1 MYSRG
6 VKWGI
11 TVGHTSIIA
20 KIDEIGKNFNAT
32 VLSWKGKLE
41 HHAKLRSNLETIQEC
56 IALEN
61 EASNIISDDCQ
72 ENQPGNAPS
81 TGTPLN
87 LDQLKVK
94 VQHKMGN
101 KFDEDVYKQVTSFVK
116 AFTTS
121 SSISGNNGAL
131 MSNVIEKWKSTSP
144 AKYQIIGDNVD
155 MLIKIKHQSSSHP
168 NKSIHWF
175 HMNAVKDRVVAG
187 DLPDHKPVG
196 PAMKLQPEEFLPS
209 AKDNQD
215 LLHDFIPLFARVII
229 DDIPAFN
236 TAFKD
241 VVVRHIPHKYSEV
254 MAQKSEQ
261 VNCSVIVY

>member
-41 HHAKLRSNLETIQEC
+41 HHAKFRSNLDTIQEC

-72 ENQPGNAPS
+72 ENPTENARL
-81 TGTPLN
+81 TGTTLN
-87 LDQLKVK
+87 LDQFKAL
-94 VQHKMGN
+94 VQHKMGD
-101 KFDEDVYKQVTSFVK
+101 KFDEDVYTG
-116 AFTTS
+116 
-121 SSISGNNGAL
+121 SSISGNNTAL
-131 MSNVIEKWKSTSP
+131 MCNAIEKWKSTSP

-187 DLPDHKPVG
+187 DLPDDMPIG
-196 PAMKLQPEEFLPS
+196 PAMKLPMCTRPCVFTY
-209 AKDNQD
+209 
-215 LLHDFIPLFARVII
+215 H
-229 DDIPAFN
+229 
-236 TAFKD
+236 
-241 VVVRHIPHKYSEV
+241 
-254 MAQKSEQ
+254 
-261 VNCSVIVY
+261 

>member
-1 MYSRG
+1 M
-6 VKWGI
+6 
-11 TVGHTSIIA
+11 T
-20 KIDEIGKNFNAT
+20 F
-32 VLSWKGKLE
+32 
-41 HHAKLRSNLETIQEC
+41 RSNLDTIQEC

-72 ENQPGNAPS
+72 ENPTENAIP
-81 TGTPLN
+81 TGTTLN
-87 LDQLKVK
+87 LDQFKAL
-94 VQHKMGN
+94 VQHKMGD

-116 AFTTS
+116 AFTTG
-121 SSISGNNGAL
+121 SSISGNNTAL
-131 MSNVIEKWKSTSP
+131 MCNAIEKWKSTGP

-187 DLPDHKPVG
+187 DLPDDMPIG
-196 PAMKLQPEEFLPS
+196 PAMKLQPEELLPS

-229 DDIPAFN
+229 DDVPSFN

-241 VVVRHIPHKYSEV
+241 VVVRHILHKYSEI
-254 MAQKSEQ
+254 MAEKSEQ
-261 VNCSVIVY
+261 VNCLLIVYYNINVFYKLAIPIHS